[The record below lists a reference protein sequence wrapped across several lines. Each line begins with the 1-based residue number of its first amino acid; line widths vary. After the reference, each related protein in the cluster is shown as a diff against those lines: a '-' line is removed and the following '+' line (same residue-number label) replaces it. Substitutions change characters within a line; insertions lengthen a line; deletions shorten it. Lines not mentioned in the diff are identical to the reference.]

1 MGNSILVIDSSI
13 IIKWLS
19 RDNEQYLD
27 IADKILKESQS
38 ESVILIAP
46 ELAKYEVGNVLLFS
60 KHFAPYQAEIAL
72 SQFYSLPIQ
81 FIAESKESAQ
91 ETFTQAYDLGIT
103 YYDAS
108 FLSLAKQYD
117 ATLVTE
123 NIKHQGKSKDIKVKS
138 LAEYEG

>member
-1 MGNSILVIDSSI
+1 MGNSILVIESSI
-13 IIKWLS
+13 IIKWVS
-19 RDNEQYLD
+19 QDNEQYLD
-27 IADKILKESQS
+27 IADKILKEAQS

-46 ELAKYEVGNVLLFS
+46 ELAKYEVGNVLLFG
-60 KHFAPYQAEIAL
+60 KHLAPYQAEIAL
-72 SQFYSLPIQ
+72 TQFYSLPIQ

-91 ETFTQAYDLGIT
+91 KTFTQAYDLGIT

-138 LAEYEG
+138 LAEYAC